1 MVTTII
7 FVACAFVFICGLFK
21 LGSGYGTGEGLVMMF
36 VSVVIAALV
45 YNNTIKVDDDFI
57 GELPDMEEVQEV
69 VGRHFYVEDEEPE
82 VPDTITIVKKFK
94 PIEPVYDTVEVIE
107 ELVEEY
113 PPLEKFDIVE
123 IETTENLDIDSL
135 MTVHSA
141 DSIHVEIIE

>member
-1 MVTTII
+1 
-7 FVACAFVFICGLFK
+7 
-21 LGSGYGTGEGLVMMF
+21 MMF

-82 VPDTITIVKKFK
+82 VPDTITIIKKFK

-113 PPLEKFDIVE
+113 PPLEKFDVVE